1 MIFDILDIF
10 DDLPAFGS
18 SPRHRG
24 ERRNL
29 MARWTLGLALAGI
42 ITVGLTSFIA
52 LITGI
57 IAFIQIAA
65 SGQRGLATAITGFV
79 LGLII
84 TGGWAAFIIAVIL
97 RALGS

>member
-42 ITVGLTSFIA
+42 ITVGLPSSSPSS
-52 LITGI
+52 
-57 IAFIQIAA
+57 
-65 SGQRGLATAITGFV
+65 SGRSVPERCVPI
-79 LGLII
+79 
-84 TGGWAAFIIAVIL
+84 
-97 RALGS
+97 R

>member
-10 DDLPAFGS
+10 DDLPAFGG

-42 ITVGLTSFIA
+42 ITVG
-52 LITGI
+52 
-57 IAFIQIAA
+57 
-65 SGQRGLATAITGFV
+65 
-79 LGLII
+79 
-84 TGGWAAFIIAVIL
+84 AAFIIVVIL

>member
-1 MIFDILDIF
+1 MIFDVFDIF

-29 MARWTLGLALAGI
+29 MARWTLGRALAGI
-42 ITVGLTSFIA
+42 ITVG
-52 LITGI
+52 
-57 IAFIQIAA
+57 
-65 SGQRGLATAITGFV
+65 
-79 LGLII
+79 
-84 TGGWAAFIIAVIL
+84 AAFIIAVIL